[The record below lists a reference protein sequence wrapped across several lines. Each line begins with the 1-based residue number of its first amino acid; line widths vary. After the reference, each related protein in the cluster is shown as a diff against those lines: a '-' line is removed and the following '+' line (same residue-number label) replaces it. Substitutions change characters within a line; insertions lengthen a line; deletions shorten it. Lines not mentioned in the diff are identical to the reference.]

1 MQGYH
6 DKLYQILCLCD
17 HCIICY
23 TIKVFTTCE
32 QFCPLLYIL
41 YGISIFINSYISSTV
56 ISFIL
61 STYIIEPVLKYVIQD
76 MSSSKSSNILPH
88 RTFSISPF
96 LFLTSIT
103 VHWLPL

>member
-32 QFCPLLYIL
+32 QFCPLLYVLMDAIYQL
-41 YGISIFINSYISSTV
+41 SKVVGKLWDKMADINEGADE
-56 ISFIL
+56 L
-61 STYIIEPVLKYVIQD
+61 
-76 MSSSKSSNILPH
+76 
-88 RTFSISPF
+88 R
-96 LFLTSIT
+96 
-103 VHWLPL
+103 VHSRVHQRLVEAQLNRVRWRNLVGLVRKDV